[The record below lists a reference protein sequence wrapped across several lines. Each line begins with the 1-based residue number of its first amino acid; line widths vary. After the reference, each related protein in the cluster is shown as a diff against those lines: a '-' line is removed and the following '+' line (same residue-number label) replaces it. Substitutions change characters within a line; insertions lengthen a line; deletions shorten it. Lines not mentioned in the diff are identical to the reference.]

1 LLKNRRLL
9 EDLLKRRFFYGQSF
23 EIYNG
28 VGGLFDYGPSGQ
40 AVLNNIVQLWR
51 EHFVLEEDML
61 EIGCTNITPENVLKA
76 SGHVE
81 RFSDLMVKDLKN
93 GNAYRADKL
102 ITEAL

>member
-1 LLKNRRLL
+1 M
-9 EDLLKRRFFYGQSF
+9 
-23 EIYNG
+23 
-28 VGGLFDYGPSGQ
+28 GGLFDYGPSGQ